1 MRSSLECE
9 QMVKVAIIEP
19 RRVTPLTLLQRSV
32 IGVALLLAM
41 LLLTGCS
48 NLRLAYGQGP
58 TLAYWWLDRY
68 ADFDETQKPRARA
81 AVDQWFAWH
90 RRQQLAEDAALLD
103 QIAQEALKDTSGAQV
118 CQWVTV
124 YERKRDLYLT
134 QFAPAVADIA
144 ASLGPENLKQIEA
157 RFAKVNE
164 KWRDEHV
171 QGDLSEREAEA
182 VKRVLDRAELVY
194 GRLDRAQ
201 RQFITQAVRQ
211 SPLDPERTFAERLA
225 DQREALAVLQ
235 QLGQRNLSG
244 PQRQELAR
252 SGLLHLAQASDEAQR
267 QLRDRLYRSQCQF
280 TAELHNRTTPEQ
292 RRHANERLHGWAQD
306 LRSFLGTP

>member
-1 MRSSLECE
+1 
-9 QMVKVAIIEP
+9 MVKVAIIEP

-32 IGVALLLAM
+32 IGIALLLAA

-68 ADFDETQKPRARA
+68 ADFNDAQKPRAKA

-90 RRQQLAEDAALLD
+90 RRQQLTEDAALLD

-134 QFAPAVADIA
+134 QFAPAVADVA
-144 ASLGPENLKQIEA
+144 ASLGPENLRQIEM

-171 QGDLSEREAEA
+171 QGDLKEREAEA
-182 VKRVLDRAELVY
+182 VKRLLDRAELVY

-201 RQFITQAVRQ
+201 RQFVTQAVHQ
-211 SPLDPERTFAERLA
+211 SPQDPERAFAERLA
-225 DQREALAVLQ
+225 DQREALAALQ
-235 QLGQRNLSG
+235 RLGQRSLS
-244 PQRQELAR
+244 PEQRQGAAR
-252 SGLLHLAQASDEAQR
+252 ASLLQLVQASNEAQR
-267 QLRDRLYRSQCQF
+267 QYRDQLHRYQCQF

-292 RRHANERLHGWAQD
+292 RRHANERLQGWAQD
-306 LRSFLGTP
+306 LRGFLGTP